1 MCEKKKS
8 KKPLKLAKNA
18 STNRAKAF
26 VGRCQKRETFSV
38 LCATDTN
45 DRNRYLSIE
54 RAKYIGKQ
62 LMSRGAPKGNLK
74 AAGLGSIAQFTPK
87 ETNRFCV
94 VLVK

>member
-1 MCEKKKS
+1 MLQQTERKFC
-8 KKPLKLAKNA
+8 
-18 STNRAKAF
+18 RA
-26 VGRCQKRETFSV
+26 VSKRETLSV

-74 AAGLGSIAQFTPK
+74 ATSLSSIAQFTPK
-87 ETNRFCV
+87 EANRF
-94 VLVK
+94 